1 MTGNIF
7 SMMYN
12 KYLTSVEEENKEK
25 SEPQIPQEIKKA
37 ETRYDLSVEKN
48 KQTTLDKIMI
58 YLQMETFE
66 DIIN

>member
-1 MTGNIF
+1 MPGNIF

-25 SEPQIPQEIKKA
+25 NKSQIPKEIKEAK
-37 ETRYDLSVEKN
+37 TRYDLSVEKD

-58 YLQMETFE
+58 YFQMETFE

>member
-1 MTGNIF
+1 MPGNIF

-25 SEPQIPQEIKKA
+25 NKSQIPKEIKEA